1 MTGAAAV
8 VAFVVM
14 SSSAG
19 QPPAVD
25 VRLAER
31 HYKEGVQLMRAER
44 WEEGA
49 SQFRAAIEIDPLMAL
64 AHYNLGQCRMAQKR
78 FAAAVAAYQGARE
91 AFQGLATRSQKERDQ
106 RDRAR
111 RDEIGEIKTSLARLH
126 LAKGAGVASPYA
138 VQLEDRLRTLQAM
151 DGRDR
156 SEQAVVPGE
165 VMLALGSAYFRQEKL
180 ADAEIEWNAAVEANR
195 KLGQAYN
202 NLAVVY
208 MMTGRKTEAEEAV
221 RAAEHAGFSVNPGLK
236 NDIRNMGF

>member
-8 VAFVVM
+8 VAFAVV
-14 SSSAG
+14 SFTAG
-19 QPPAVD
+19 QPAAVD
-25 VRLAER
+25 GRLAER
-31 HYKEGVQLMRAER
+31 HYKEGVLLMRAER

-126 LAKGAGVASPYA
+126 LAKGPTGPYA

-165 VMLALGSAYFRQEKL
+165 VLLALGSAYFRQDKL
-180 ADAEIEWNAAVEANR
+180 ADAEIEWKAAVEANR